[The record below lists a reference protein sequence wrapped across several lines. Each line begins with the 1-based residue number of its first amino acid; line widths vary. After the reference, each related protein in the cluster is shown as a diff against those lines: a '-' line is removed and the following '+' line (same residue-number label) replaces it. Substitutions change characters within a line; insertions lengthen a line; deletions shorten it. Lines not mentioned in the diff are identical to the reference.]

1 MGTQGV
7 TRSSHLLL
15 LILVLAVLAPVLVQ
29 GVASACALERLCTR
43 VLVGVVEYLATL
55 NDLFHRLVRDGM
67 HKR

>member
-1 MGTQGV
+1 
-7 TRSSHLLL
+7 
-15 LILVLAVLAPVLVQ
+15 
-29 GVASACALERLCTR
+29 LCTR